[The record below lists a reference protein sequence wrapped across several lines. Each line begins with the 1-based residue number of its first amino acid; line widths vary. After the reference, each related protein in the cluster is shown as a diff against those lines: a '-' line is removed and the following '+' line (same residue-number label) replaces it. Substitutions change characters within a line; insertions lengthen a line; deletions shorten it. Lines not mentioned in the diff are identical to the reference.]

1 MIELNQLQQFAAVAE
16 CGTLS
21 AAAERLFVSQPAL
34 TRSMQKLENDLGVPL
49 FDRARS
55 RISLNEN
62 GRFFL
67 DIVRSLLSEADSCV
81 ERVRAFDR
89 SRRTIAVGSCAPAP
103 LWEVLPTLSSLY
115 PGKTIS
121 SCMKPADE
129 LVRDLQGG
137 SAHIIITNR
146 APEIPGAF
154 GFVLGSERLF
164 VNAPLT
170 HPLAKHTEG
179 VRFSDMA
186 PYSFLL
192 YSRIGDWEE
201 VARRTM
207 PDTHFIVQEDRDNFD
222 SLVRLSALPSFAT
235 DLSVKHYGKT
245 PGAVLIPILEDEAVM
260 TYRCYVMN
268 RNKDAFLPFRE
279 KFA

>member
-1 MIELNQLQQFAAVAE
+1 MSPPLGGKLTAE
-16 CGTLS
+16 
-21 AAAERLFVSQPAL
+21 P
-34 TRSMQKLENDLGVPL
+34 TR
-49 FDRARS
+49 RARRRVFLSVLRPYALDAHAPS
-55 RISLNEN
+55 RITRPFRLCA
-62 GRFFL
+62 F
-67 DIVRSLLSEADSCV
+67 RSKPL
-81 ERVRAFDR
+81 RHRAFDR

-103 LWEVLPTLSSLY
+103 LWEVLPTLASLY

-129 LVRDLQGG
+129 LVRDLQSGA
-137 SAHIIITNR
+137 AHIIITNR

-164 VNAPLT
+164 VSAPLT

-201 VARRTM
+201 VARRSM

-268 RNKDAFLPFRE
+268 RNKDAFLPFCE

>member
-1 MIELNQLQQFAAVAE
+1 M
-16 CGTLS
+16 
-21 AAAERLFVSQPAL
+21 
-34 TRSMQKLENDLGVPL
+34 
-49 FDRARS
+49 
-55 RISLNEN
+55 
-62 GRFFL
+62 
-67 DIVRSLLSEADSCV
+67 
-81 ERVRAFDR
+81 
-89 SRRTIAVGSCAPAP
+89 
-103 LWEVLPTLSSLY
+103 LPTLASLY

-121 SCMKPADE
+121 SYMKPADE

-154 GFVLGSERLF
+154 EFVLGSEKLF

-201 VARRTM
+201 VARRSM
-207 PDTHFIVQEDRDNFD
+207 PDTHFIVQEGRDNFD